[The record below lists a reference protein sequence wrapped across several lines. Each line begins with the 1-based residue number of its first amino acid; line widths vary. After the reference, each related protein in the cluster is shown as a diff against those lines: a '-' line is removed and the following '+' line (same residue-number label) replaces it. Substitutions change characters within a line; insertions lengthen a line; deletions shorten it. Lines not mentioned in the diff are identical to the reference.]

1 MPKAM
6 WSDSTGK
13 FMKVLLVANLCLWI
27 YFWIAF
33 AQTSYPFRP
42 NPLGHPA
49 GTGYTFWG
57 HSIAVVESGLVYPF
71 FRVVFYVEFPSFLL
85 ATLVARVFSP
95 HLLLNGFF
103 AGISGGGWLLLAEMA
118 LSFFQ
123 WYFIGWI
130 AQKLWHRWSGH
141 ATPAPS
147 QAPSTQAGE

>member
-141 ATPAPS
+141 ATPASS